1 MEGDVEQ
8 SWMDGNEAAGVLSEV
23 FSTEMTAAIGRC
35 AGCGRVA
42 ALAETRVFGGPGTVV
57 RCRDCDA
64 VLLRAVEGPGRTWV
78 DLRGL
83 AYLEITT
90 SG

>member
-1 MEGDVEQ
+1 
-8 SWMDGNEAAGVLSEV
+8 MDGNVVAGVLSEV
-23 FSTEMTAAIGRC
+23 FTTEMTAATGQC

-42 ALAETRVFGGPGTVV
+42 TLAETRVFGGAAGTVV
-57 RCRDCDA
+57 RCPVCDL
-64 VLLRAVEGPGRTWV
+64 VLLRMVQGPGRTWV

-90 SG
+90 PD